1 MASNDELST
10 VQNENA
16 FLKFV
21 RSITGR
27 TNLFKYRDGSIKHRA
42 YPPKTNDSE
51 IEAIVFHM
59 SNIPDKAPGIS
70 LPNLKEVY
78 IPSEVKSVS
87 EDALKDFNL
96 NLLQIDNKN
105 TSLTSKALSRLTTK
119 ILRYSGNEFMISPYL
134 DLYNIHFD
142 NSGNLSFKS
151 SDSLSLGQADEIE
164 RRSIVHKKTLREFS
178 ELAQKDSIASL
189 FEKAKIK
196 DSSSIIITGKVG
208 ETYYSINATV
218 GDYNELINSED
229 IDPSQVIGL
238 YVNGVDS
245 LNLSTLAKFP
255 ALKQVYLTQD
265 VRNVVGNID
274 GESHSSL
281 KINRA
286 GYVER
291 NVKSR
296 NTSFDM
302 YYSPKSTSLIKEVNP
317 ISSPNTPSQEKHIE
331 NDLEK

>member
-87 EDALKDFNL
+87 EDSLKDFNL
-96 NLLQIDNKN
+96 NLLQIDSKN
-105 TSLTSKALSRLTTK
+105 TSLTNKALSRLTTK
-119 ILRYSGNEFMISPYL
+119 ILRYSGNEYMVSPYL
-134 DLYNIHFD
+134 DLYDIHFD
-142 NSGNLSFKS
+142 NSGNLSFRT
-151 SDSLSLGQADEIE
+151 SDSLSTGQADEIE
-164 RRSIVHKKTLREFS
+164 RRSMVHKKTLKEFS

-189 FEKAKIK
+189 FEKTKIK
-196 DSSSIIITGKVG
+196 DSSSMVITGKVG
-208 ETYYSINATV
+208 ETYYSVNATV
-218 GDYNELINSED
+218 GDYNDLINSED
-229 IDPSQVIGL
+229 IDASQVVGL

-245 LNLSTLAKFP
+245 LNLSTLAKYP
-255 ALKQVYLTQD
+255 ALKQVYITPE
-265 VRNVVGNID
+265 VRNVIGNIK

-281 KINRA
+281 KISRA

-302 YYSPKSTSLIKEVNP
+302 FYPPKSTSIIKDVNP
-317 ISSPNTPSQEKHIE
+317 AITQSTPSQEKQVE
-331 NDLEK
+331 DDLEK

>member
-42 YPPKTNDSE
+42 YPPNTNDSE

-59 SNIPDKAPGIS
+59 SNIPDKDPSVS

-96 NLLQIDNKN
+96 NLLQIDNKK
-105 TSLTSKALSRLTTK
+105 TSITNKALSRLTTK

-134 DLYNIHFD
+134 DLYDIHFD
-142 NSGNLSFKS
+142 NSGNLSFRA
-151 SDSLSLGQADEIE
+151 SDSLSTGQADEIE
-164 RRSIVHKKTLREFS
+164 KRSIVHKKTLREFS

-189 FEKAKIK
+189 FEKTKIK
-196 DSSSIIITGKVG
+196 DSSSMVITGKVG
-208 ETYYSINATV
+208 ETYYSLNATV
-218 GDYNELINSED
+218 GDYNDLINSED

-245 LNLSTLAKFP
+245 LNLSTLSKYP
-255 ALKQVYLTQD
+255 ALRQVYITQD

-291 NVKSR
+291 NVKAR

-302 YYSPKSTSLIKEVNP
+302 YYSPRSTSIIKDVNP
-317 ISSPNTPSQEKHIE
+317 TATQSSPSQEKQVE
-331 NDLEK
+331 DDLEK